1 LLECGPIIYADVCI
15 IRVLSSLSSSY
26 GAATSQVLA
35 IYENFQDF
43 AFSNI
48 EKFSTASLV
57 TRLTNDVNNMQMTL
71 MMGMRLL
78 VRAPVMLVA
87 ALVLRSTVWKDN
99 VVAGAWMMVLVGAVG
114 LTGWNLREIKLA
126 KGG

>member
-1 LLECGPIIYADVCI
+1 MSTF
-15 IRVLSSLSSSY
+15 R
-26 GAATSQVLA
+26 TSP
-35 IYENFQDF
+35 FPT
-43 AFSNI
+43 S

-87 ALVLRSTVWKDN
+87 ALVLSIRLSRQLSN
-99 VVAGAWMMVLVGAVG
+99 VIFSGPFRCCWCSSP
-114 LTGWNLREIKLA
+114 
-126 KGG
+126 